1 MLYIGKEVTV
11 TDAMVTGRMP
21 ERKKQQGLRVLKRD
35 GMNASQAVNL
45 LFDRLIEDRES
56 VDFLL
61 QDGDASADERWASAA
76 RFVDSLSRKRSTRF
90 DDMTKAEIK
99 LDRLAAKGLV

>member
-1 MLYIGKEVTV
+1 
-11 TDAMVTGRMP
+11 MVTGRMP

-45 LFDRLIEDRES
+45 LFDRLIEEGS
-56 VDFLL
+56 TFLL
-61 QDGDASADERWASAA
+61 QDSDVSTDERWVSAA
-76 RFVDSLSRKRSTRF
+76 HFVDSLSRKRSTRF

>member
-45 LFDRLIEDRES
+45 LFDRLIE
-56 VDFLL
+56 
-61 QDGDASADERWASAA
+61 GERRLPFA
-76 RFVDSLSRKRSTRF
+76 RWRCVCGRAVGIGGALCR
-90 DDMTKAEIK
+90 
-99 LDRLAAKGLV
+99 

>member
-1 MLYIGKEVTV
+1 M

-45 LFDRLIEDRES
+45 LFDRLIEEGS
-56 VDFLL
+56 ADFLL
-61 QDGDASADERWASAA
+61 QDGDTSADESGGHRRRALSTASRASAQHG
-76 RFVDSLSRKRSTRF
+76 STIW
-90 DDMTKAEIK
+90 TKAEIK

>member
-11 TDAMVTGRMP
+11 TDAMVTGRMS

-45 LFDRLIEDRES
+45 LFDRLIEEGS
-56 VDFLL
+56 ADFLL

>member
-1 MLYIGKEVTV
+1 MAQYTEKAQEALVLAGEAAEDMGSPVIGTEHILV
-11 TDAMVTGRMP
+11 G
-21 ERKKQQGLRVLKRD
+21 
-35 GMNASQAVNL
+35 
-45 LFDRLIEDRES
+45 LIEEGS
-56 VDFLL
+56 ADFLL
-61 QDGDASADERWASAA
+61 QDGGASADERWASAA

>member
-1 MLYIGKEVTV
+1 MLYSGKEVIV

-35 GMNASQAVNL
+35 GMNASQAVTL
-45 LFDRLIEDRES
+45 LFDR
-56 VDFLL
+56 
-61 QDGDASADERWASAA
+61 
-76 RFVDSLSRKRSTRF
+76 RSTRF

>member
-1 MLYIGKEVTV
+1 MLYSGKEVIV

-45 LFDRLIEDRES
+45 LFDRLIEEGS
-56 VDFLL
+56 ADFLL

-76 RFVDSLSRKRSTRF
+76 RFVDSLAQALNTVRRYDEGRDQT
-90 DDMTKAEIK
+90 
-99 LDRLAAKGLV
+99 

>member
-1 MLYIGKEVTV
+1 MA
-11 TDAMVTGRMP
+11 DAMVTGRMS

-45 LFDRLIEDRES
+45 LFDRLIEEGS
-56 VDFLL
+56 TDFLL
-61 QDGDASADERWASAA
+61 QDSDVSTDEQWVSAA
-76 RFVDSLSRKRSTRF
+76 YFVDSLSRKRSTRF

>member
-45 LFDRLIEDRES
+45 LFDRLIEEGAPTSFCKMAIRLRAS
-56 VDFLL
+56 GGHRRRTLSTASR
-61 QDGDASADERWASAA
+61 ASAQHG
-76 RFVDSLSRKRSTRF
+76 ST
-90 DDMTKAEIK
+90 I
-99 LDRLAAKGLV
+99 

>member
-21 ERKKQQGLRVLKRD
+21 ER
-35 GMNASQAVNL
+35 NASQAVNL
-45 LFDRLIEDRES
+45 LFDRLIEEGS
-56 VDFLL
+56 ADFLL
-61 QDGDASADERWASAA
+61 QDGDTSAGERWASAA
-76 RFVDSLSRKRSTRF
+76 HFVDSLSRKRSTRF

-99 LDRLAAKGLV
+99 LDRLAAKRLV

>member
-1 MLYIGKEVTV
+1 MLYSGKEVIV

-45 LFDRLIEDRES
+45 LFDRLIEEGS
-56 VDFLL
+56 ADFLL
-61 QDGDASADERWASAA
+61 QDGDASAERAVGTAA
-76 RFVDSLSRKRSTRF
+76 RFVDSLSRKRSTRS
-90 DDMTKAEIK
+90 TI
-99 LDRLAAKGLV
+99 

>member
-1 MLYIGKEVTV
+1 MSYIGKEVTV

-45 LFDRLIEDRES
+45 LFDRLIEEGS
-56 VDFLL
+56 ADFLL
-61 QDGDASADERWASAA
+61 QDGDTSAGERWASAA
-76 RFVDSLSRKRSTRF
+76 HFVDSLSRKRSTRF

>member
-11 TDAMVTGRMP
+11 TDAMVTGRM
-21 ERKKQQGLRVLKRD
+21 RD

-45 LFDRLIEDRES
+45 LFDRLIEEGS
-56 VDFLL
+56 ADFLL

>member
-45 LFDRLIEDRES
+45 LFDRLIEEGS
-56 VDFLL
+56 ADFLL
-61 QDGDASADERWASAA
+61 QDGERLRTSGGHRRRALSIASRRKQLNTVRRYDEGR
-76 RFVDSLSRKRSTRF
+76 DQT
-90 DDMTKAEIK
+90 
-99 LDRLAAKGLV
+99 

>member
-1 MLYIGKEVTV
+1 M
-11 TDAMVTGRMP
+11 TDAKVTGRMP
-21 ERKKQQGLRVLKRD
+21 ERKQLQGLRVLKPG
-35 GMNASQAVNL
+35 GMNTPQAVTL
-45 LFDRLIEDRES
+45 LFDRLIEEGS
-56 VDFLL
+56 ADFLL
-61 QDGDASADERWASAA
+61 QDGDTSADERWASAA

>member
-1 MLYIGKEVTV
+1 MLYSGKEVIV

-45 LFDRLIEDRES
+45 LFDRLIEE
-56 VDFLL
+56 
-61 QDGDASADERWASAA
+61 W
-76 RFVDSLSRKRSTRF
+76 
-90 DDMTKAEIK
+90 
-99 LDRLAAKGLV
+99 

>member
-1 MLYIGKEVTV
+1 MA
-11 TDAMVTGRMP
+11 DAMVTGRMS

-45 LFDRLIEDRES
+45 LFDRLIEEGS
-56 VDFLL
+56 ADFLL
-61 QDGDASADERWASAA
+61 QDVDASTDERWASAA
-76 RFVDSLSRKRSTRF
+76 RFVDGLSCKRSTRF

>member
-35 GMNASQAVNL
+35 GMNASL
-45 LFDRLIEDRES
+45 LFDRLIEEGS
-56 VDFLL
+56 ADFLL
-61 QDGDASADERWASAA
+61 QDGDTSAGERWASAA
-76 RFVDSLSRKRSTRF
+76 HFVDSLSRKRSTRF